1 MASHSEGV
9 ALWLIFA
16 GSGLGFVMSG
26 LKPGLQPHFGVG
38 AARMLLAKAS
48 TGRRIKV
55 DRMVERVF

>member
-1 MASHSEGV
+1 M
-9 ALWLIFA
+9 IFA